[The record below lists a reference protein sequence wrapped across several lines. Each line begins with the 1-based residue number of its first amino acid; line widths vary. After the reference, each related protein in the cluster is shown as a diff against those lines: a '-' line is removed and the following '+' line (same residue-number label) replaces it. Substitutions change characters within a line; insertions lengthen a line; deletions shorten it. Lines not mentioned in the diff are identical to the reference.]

1 MLTPSRQYLLAMLL
15 LTIAV
20 GLVEPFLPDPGE
32 QINAIGMMQ
41 SFAMAFL
48 LFGWTRA
55 HRRQHQV
62 NNAPAAAL
70 LIAFIPPVGIPYY
83 AFTAYGFKRG
93 SSLVLKAIGFFI
105 LLTVCYYLIFTLSTH
120 WIYPYFSVSSAS

>member
-32 QINAIGMMQ
+32 QMNAIGMIQ
-41 SFAMAFL
+41 TFVMAFL

-62 NNAPAAAL
+62 NSAPAAAL
-70 LIAFIPPVGIPYY
+70 LIALIAPVGIPYY
-83 AFTAYGFKRG
+83 AFVAYGFKRG
-93 SSLVLKAIGFFI
+93 SLLVVQAIGFFI
-105 LLTVCYYLIFTLSTH
+105 LLVVCYCLIFTLSTQ
-120 WIYPYFSVSSAS
+120 WLYPYFSA